1 MKPIVQITLLSVMLM
16 LASLGRLF
24 GQSQDLAKAT
34 IVSISTLTASS
45 DLQFDTKSNHK
56 DPYTSDEQRVR
67 DTYQLNDKD
76 WYSVTFEQ
84 VEGQS
89 KCQLALHHDW
99 IKEKGYQ
106 LHDTVHMN
114 LLEQGISGP
123 FHITDIKHILPQ
135 KVPDEDIADGYAY
148 RPVTGL
154 FTHVSDKVLMVHFES
169 GDSLGITENHPVYSA
184 SAGGWKHAFELEKDE
199 VVLSYFGLSKV
210 SKITKLQGLHNV
222 HNLEIKD
229 LHNFLVGNEGLVVH
243 NGCGPEVKKWLESF
257 LPSNI
262 TVNLKVPGTK
272 IVLNSPDISKLRNK
286 FPNLPNK
293 VCIDDLGFPDFT
305 PFVRTLTSAS
315 GAIIPAVVKID
326 YLPNS
331 SNSSDFNKAR
341 DALNAIL
348 GNNALAGSAPYTFD
362 GDGVKYTWHHHQDGE
377 SMMLVPQAV
386 NNPPDGVSHV
396 GGKSIV
402 NSGKKGIFPSPSV
415 VTLKLL
421 KNCK

>member
-84 VEGQS
+84 VEAQS
-89 KCQLALHHDW
+89 KCQLALHQDW

-106 LHDTVHMN
+106 LNDTVHMN

-199 VVLSYFGLSKV
+199 VVLSYFGQSKV
-210 SKITKLQGLHNV
+210 SKITKLQGTHHV
-222 HNLEIKD
+222 YNLEVKD
-229 LHNFLVGNEGLVVH
+229 LHNFLVGSDGVVVH
-243 NGCGPEVKKWLESF
+243 NSGLCDFMIHIKKG
-257 LPSNI
+257 NI
-262 TVNLKVPGTK
+262 EIVGGVPGAY
-272 IVLNSPDISKLRNK
+272 K
-286 FPNLPNK
+286 FK
-293 VCIDDLGFPDFT
+293 
-305 PFVRTLTSAS
+305 
-315 GAIIPAVVKID
+315 
-326 YLPNS
+326 
-331 SNSSDFNKAR
+331 
-341 DALNAIL
+341 
-348 GNNALAGSAPYTFD
+348 
-362 GDGVKYTWHHHQDGE
+362 
-377 SMMLVPQAV
+377 
-386 NNPPDGVSHV
+386 V
-396 GGKSIV
+396 GGIHHKSALDGTTA
-402 NSGKKGIFPSPSV
+402 NK
-415 VTLKLL
+415 TW
-421 KNCK
+421 

>member
-84 VEGQS
+84 VEAQS
-89 KCQLALHHDW
+89 KCQLALHQDW

-106 LHDTVHMN
+106 LNDTVHMN

-199 VVLSYFGLSKV
+199 VVLSYFGQSKV
-210 SKITKLQGLHNV
+210 SKITKLQGTHHV
-222 HNLEIKD
+222 YNLEVKD

-243 NGCGPEVKKWLESF
+243 NTCWGGWLKKLCGKTLTDIQDITGKKWAKKIKGSSIKDKEIQQMETLGEV
-257 LPSNI
+257 LKEEI
-262 TVNLKVPGTK
+262 TGLTTAFPGIDAVTKSGK
-272 IVLNSPDISKLRNK
+272 IV
-286 FPNLPNK
+286 
-293 VCIDDLGFPDFT
+293 
-305 PFVRTLTSAS
+305 TLKKCETNTWS
-315 GAIIPAVVKID
+315 
-326 YLPNS
+326 
-331 SNSSDFNKAR
+331 
-341 DALNAIL
+341 ALNANARALGDKVNEFDQGYFDVHGVLTSTVHNRADIIDSINLVKKEDANRFKLFKKIL
-348 GNNALAGSAPYTFD
+348 IQGTD
-362 GDGVKYTWHHHQDGE
+362 GIEWY
-377 SMMLVPQAV
+377 
-386 NNPPDGVSHV
+386 N
-396 GGKSIV
+396 
-402 NSGKKGIFPSPSV
+402 F
-415 VTLKLL
+415 
-421 KNCK
+421 